1 MIVLQ
6 QVLQKVWHG
15 VQLNG
20 DDIVAL
26 CLLLAMIA
34 SLSHLI
40 TMLITRWGERHI
52 AAKSLL
58 ASLLVHAVC
67 LLGLEVFDPLDPT
80 RTVAVAEIYA
90 PPEVITQILVESEDT
105 VSLRES
111 GNTPVPDQPTAADT
125 ELSRLP
131 QQARLMDVPD
141 VPDRTQEQLDSLKTQ
156 AEDVSQFEESLN
168 PESTVSV
175 DAGMEGPR
183 AAAAS
188 DPASELRTLLEK
200 SNADVY
206 VADTERVQT
215 RRGDLTV
222 DDEAQ
227 EPQMSAGSVNR
238 IDTDITVEDTSVS
251 APAINMPSAILLPQ
265 ADDSEVIRSKAAP
278 LTGTDPLEV
287 AGLSLEQ
294 PRRRTTSARSF
305 ESRLPRPARTL
316 PGMNPGRRPVRPNSL
331 TPRTPVP
338 LSSEYDEVRIGV
350 SSARL
355 NDALKSA
362 ATLVDNDVHSIR
374 RRDSRPAT
382 YVLRNLDQRR
392 EAAAR
397 FGGTV
402 ESEAAVELSL
412 KWLSAMQSPDGHW
425 DAETHGSGLVR
436 VDENGVVRNNAGRDA
451 DTGITALVTLSFLGA
466 GYTHESGRH
475 AISVDRALDW
485 LISQQDSEGS
495 LAGEASHYANMYCHA
510 MATYA
515 LAEALGMQ
523 TDVIIG
529 PIVDPV
535 VPAAGP
541 YVTQQLAASIML
553 QQGLAPHL
561 AAACAN
567 RRVSANADSVSY
579 GLRRVDEF
587 RLRAALLK
595 AVTYTISQQDPKSG
609 GWRYRFGQEGDVSM
623 FGWQM
628 MSLKSAAIAGVSI
641 NPTVRQRMIEFL
653 NSVRQGGS
661 GGLFGYRRSVIIEGQ
676 ETEPVT
682 PVMTAE
688 ALFCQQML
696 GYPRESV
703 ASREAV
709 QYLLRNL
716 PRLSQLNMY
725 YWYYGTLAMYQY
737 GGQPWEDWNS
747 VVRDTLISQ
756 QRRDGQLA
764 GSWDPNG
771 PWGRYGGRLY
781 STAISTMTLEVYYR
795 LLPLY
800 RMNEDGDK

>member
-6 QVLQKVWHG
+6 KVLQKVWHG

-80 RTVAVAEIYA
+80 RTVAIAEIYA

-141 VPDRTQEQLDSLKTQ
+141 VPDRTQEQLDNLKTQ

-188 DPASELRTLLEK
+188 DPASELRTLPEK

-331 TPRTPVP
+331 TPRT
-338 LSSEYDEVRIGV
+338 
-350 SSARL
+350 
-355 NDALKSA
+355 
-362 ATLVDNDVHSIR
+362 
-374 RRDSRPAT
+374 
-382 YVLRNLDQRR
+382 
-392 EAAAR
+392 
-397 FGGTV
+397 
-402 ESEAAVELSL
+402 
-412 KWLSAMQSPDGHW
+412 
-425 DAETHGSGLVR
+425 
-436 VDENGVVRNNAGRDA
+436 
-451 DTGITALVTLSFLGA
+451 
-466 GYTHESGRH
+466 
-475 AISVDRALDW
+475 
-485 LISQQDSEGS
+485 
-495 LAGEASHYANMYCHA
+495 
-510 MATYA
+510 
-515 LAEALGMQ
+515 
-523 TDVIIG
+523 
-529 PIVDPV
+529 
-535 VPAAGP
+535 
-541 YVTQQLAASIML
+541 
-553 QQGLAPHL
+553 
-561 AAACAN
+561 
-567 RRVSANADSVSY
+567 
-579 GLRRVDEF
+579 
-587 RLRAALLK
+587 
-595 AVTYTISQQDPKSG
+595 
-609 GWRYRFGQEGDVSM
+609 
-623 FGWQM
+623 
-628 MSLKSAAIAGVSI
+628 
-641 NPTVRQRMIEFL
+641 
-653 NSVRQGGS
+653 
-661 GGLFGYRRSVIIEGQ
+661 
-676 ETEPVT
+676 
-682 PVMTAE
+682 
-688 ALFCQQML
+688 
-696 GYPRESV
+696 
-703 ASREAV
+703 
-709 QYLLRNL
+709 
-716 PRLSQLNMY
+716 
-725 YWYYGTLAMYQY
+725 
-737 GGQPWEDWNS
+737 
-747 VVRDTLISQ
+747 
-756 QRRDGQLA
+756 
-764 GSWDPNG
+764 
-771 PWGRYGGRLY
+771 
-781 STAISTMTLEVYYR
+781 
-795 LLPLY
+795 
-800 RMNEDGDK
+800 